1 VFPNSG
7 GFDLQAVQQ
16 LAQPGPTSARRVIAI
31 KGYQHFAGRA
41 LTALQAI
48 GLCAPQLGGY
58 RIRLYSATPDVKIA
72 AELLAQETGLEVTC
86 VPALSPNEDI
96 LRLHGS
102 ARISIGVS
110 IADAI
115 SVSFLEAIAMGS
127 FPIQTCTACV
137 SEWIDDGVGG
147 FIIPPDDPALLADRI
162 VRAVSDDELVD
173 RAADINRK
181 TVLDRL
187 ERDKIRAQVIENYR
201 QVLQES
207 RSG

>member
-1 VFPNSG
+1 
-7 GFDLQAVQQ
+7 
-16 LAQPGPTSARRVIAI
+16 
-31 KGYQHFAGRA
+31 
-41 LTALQAI
+41 
-48 GLCAPQLGGY
+48 
-58 RIRLYSATPDVKIA
+58 
-72 AELLAQETGLEVTC
+72 
-86 VPALSPNEDI
+86 
-96 LRLHGS
+96 
-102 ARISIGVS
+102 
-110 IADAI
+110 
-115 SVSFLEAIAMGS
+115 
-127 FPIQTCTACV
+127 V